1 MTQAIDAVSEFIAT
15 EIMHDSSDTKIDPDL
30 GLLEEGII
38 DSLGLQQI
46 ITFIE
51 QQFKIT
57 IDDDD
62 LMPLL
67 LKYADG
73 QLLIDQ
79 IVLGQQDA
87 QGSHFRL
94 RIGGRRSSSIL
105 ATLVQSGNDCAVKFR
120 LLGWLH

>member
-1 MTQAIDAVSEFIAT
+1 
-15 EIMHDSSDTKIDPDL
+15 MHDSSDTKIDPDL

-62 LMPLL
+62 LMPENFESVN
-67 LKYADG
+67 AIAA
-73 QLLIDQ
+73 LIEKN
-79 IVLGQQDA
+79 A
-87 QGSHFRL
+87 
-94 RIGGRRSSSIL
+94 
-105 ATLVQSGNDCAVKFR
+105 
-120 LLGWLH
+120 

>member
-1 MTQAIDAVSEFIAT
+1 MSQAVESVSNFIVT
-15 EIMHDSSDTKIDPDL
+15 EIMHGAEGDALDPQL

-62 LMPLL
+62 LMPENFESVN
-67 LKYADG
+67 AIAE
-73 QLLIDQ
+73 LI
-79 IVLGQQDA
+79 G
-87 QGSHFRL
+87 
-94 RIGGRRSSSIL
+94 
-105 ATLVQSGNDCAVKFR
+105 KFQ
-120 LLGWLH
+120 

>member
-1 MTQAIDAVSEFIAT
+1 MNQAIESVSNFIVT
-15 EIMHDSSDTKIDPDL
+15 EIMHGSEGDALDPEL

-62 LMPLL
+62 LMPENFESVNAI
-67 LKYADG
+67 AD
-73 QLLIDQ
+73 LI
-79 IVLGQQDA
+79 G
-87 QGSHFRL
+87 
-94 RIGGRRSSSIL
+94 
-105 ATLVQSGNDCAVKFR
+105 KFQ
-120 LLGWLH
+120 

>member
-1 MTQAIDAVSEFIAT
+1 MSQAIDAVSEFIAT

-62 LMPLL
+62 LMPENFESVN
-67 LKYADG
+67 AIAA
-73 QLLIDQ
+73 LIEKN
-79 IVLGQQDA
+79 A
-87 QGSHFRL
+87 
-94 RIGGRRSSSIL
+94 
-105 ATLVQSGNDCAVKFR
+105 
-120 LLGWLH
+120 

>member
-1 MTQAIDAVSEFIAT
+1 MSQAVESVSNFIVT
-15 EIMHDSSDTKIDPDL
+15 EIMHGAEGDSLDPQL

-62 LMPLL
+62 LMPENFESVN
-67 LKYADG
+67 AIAA
-73 QLLIDQ
+73 LIEKN
-79 IVLGQQDA
+79 A
-87 QGSHFRL
+87 
-94 RIGGRRSSSIL
+94 
-105 ATLVQSGNDCAVKFR
+105 
-120 LLGWLH
+120 

>member
-15 EIMHDSSDTKIDPDL
+15 EIMHGSSDKKIDPEL

-51 QQFKIT
+51 QKYKIA

-62 LMPLL
+62 LMPENFESVN
-67 LKYADG
+67 AIAA
-73 QLLIDQ
+73 LIEKN
-79 IVLGQQDA
+79 
-87 QGSHFRL
+87 
-94 RIGGRRSSSIL
+94 
-105 ATLVQSGNDCAVKFR
+105 T
-120 LLGWLH
+120 